1 LVNVLKVGRIVGL
14 HMTAE
19 HADSAEL
26 RRRIRRLLA
35 VIRSLATDMQIQSRE
50 VHESARHL
58 ADRVSAVG
66 RAAVASISSGM
77 DLESLVLD
85 ELLAHGIDQSA
96 AAVEGPAVR
105 LNAKSA
111 EVMALVI
118 HELATNAIKFGA
130 LSQPQSRL
138 HVIWW
143 LGESAAP
150 HLHFEWAEKGVRMAA
165 MEKFNPGFGSQ
176 VVQRLIA
183 RELHGNGK
191 MDFLPDG
198 LLCTVEI
205 PSAKALHKYE

>member
-1 LVNVLKVGRIVGL
+1 VNVLKVGRIVGL
-14 HMTAE
+14 HMTTE

-35 VIRSLATDMQIQSRE
+35 VIRSIATDMQIQSRE

-143 LGESAAP
+143 LGESATP

-165 MEKFNPGFGSQ
+165 AKKFYPGFGSR

-205 PSAKALHKYE
+205 PSAKALHTYE

>member
-1 LVNVLKVGRIVGL
+1 
-14 HMTAE
+14 MTVTE

-35 VIRSLATDMQIQSRE
+35 AIRSIATDMQVQGRD

-58 ADRVSAVG
+58 ADRVSALG

-77 DLESLVLD
+77 DLQSLVLD
-85 ELLAHGIDQSA
+85 ELLAHGIDRTA
-96 AAVEGPAVR
+96 AAVEGPAVQ

-138 HVIWW
+138 RVIWW
-143 LGESAAP
+143 FEESAAP
-150 HLHFEWAEKGVRMAA
+150 YLHFEWAENGVQMGA
-165 MEKFNPGFGSQ
+165 KKSYSPGFGSR
-176 VVQRLIA
+176 VVKRMIA
-183 RELHGNGK
+183 RELHGDGK
-191 MDFLPDG
+191 LDFLPDG

-205 PSAKALHKYE
+205 PSAEALHTND